1 MKNIALIILT
11 AIVQNVFSQ
20 NSVEG
25 YLTSNGKPVS
35 FAGIGLLNSTIGTSS
50 QSDGFYSLKDIP
62 NGKYTIVFSMIGF
75 ELEKRIIDLNNNDL
89 KINIELKEAST
100 LLKEVVVSGTMKEVT
115 KLNSPVAVEVYNSNF
130 FIANPSPSIFE
141 SMQNING
148 IRPQINCNVCNTGD
162 IHINGLEGPYTMVLI
177 DGMPIVSGLSTV
189 YGLTGIPQS
198 LIERVEI
205 VKGPSSSLYG
215 SEAVGGLINIITK
228 KTNNAPIIF
237 ADIFRTSWQEYNTDL
252 GIKFINKKAQSI
264 VGINYF
270 NYQNPLDNNLDG
282 FTDIT
287 LQDRYSIFNKW
298 SFKRKE
304 NRKASIAARYI
315 KEDRWGGQ
323 MDWQPIHRG
332 GDDIYGESIYTNR
345 WEIFGLYQLPTQ
357 ESVNLQYSANRHQQ
371 NSVYGDTWYIADQ
384 IISFT
389 QLTWNKKINIRN
401 DLLAGLAYRYS
412 TYDDNTPATQNPDTT
427 YLPGIFIQNEY
438 SLNDQSTLLMG
449 IRWDYNNHHGS
460 IYTPRLN
467 YKWASLNKKQT
478 LRWGMGNGFRVA
490 NIFTED
496 HAALTGAREVIFAQE
511 LAPETSWNTNLNY
524 VKSIYTK
531 NNTYINI
538 DATLFYTYFLNRIIP
553 DYESNVNQIIY
564 DNLDGNAISKGI
576 SISTDITASNGLKIM
591 LGTTIQEVTLNE
603 NNQTTHQLLTERLS
617 GVWNVNYT
625 WTESNIKIDYTGNV
639 YGPMRLPLLG
649 PLDDRPSHSPWY
661 SIQNIQITKVF
672 KKGFECYGGIKNLL
686 NFTPPANS
694 IARAFDPFDKAVTF
708 DNDGNAIASASN
720 PNALTFDPSYVY
732 ASNQGLRTF
741 IGIRYTF

>member
-1 MKNIALIILT
+1 
-11 AIVQNVFSQ
+11 
-20 NSVEG
+20 
-25 YLTSNGKPVS
+25 
-35 FAGIGLLNSTIGTSS
+35 
-50 QSDGFYSLKDIP
+50 
-62 NGKYTIVFSMIGF
+62 MIGF